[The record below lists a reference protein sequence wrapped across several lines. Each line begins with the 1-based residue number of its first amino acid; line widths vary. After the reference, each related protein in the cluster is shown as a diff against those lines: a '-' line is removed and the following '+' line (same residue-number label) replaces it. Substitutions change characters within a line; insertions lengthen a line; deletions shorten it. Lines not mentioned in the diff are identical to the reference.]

1 MTADGNQLT
10 EPWPGYATKAE
21 VHAWY
26 STASDGE
33 KEAVNRVY
41 RDYHAWQRDPANGW
55 FGVDINPDRIQ
66 GVVRALAYQ
75 YNAPLKYCTYNILP
89 K

>member
-1 MTADGNQLT
+1 MAEENQLT

-21 VHAWY
+21 VEAWY

-33 KEAVNRVY
+33 KAAVNQVA
-41 RDYHAWQRDPANGW
+41 RDYRAWQKDPANGW
-55 FGVDINPDRIQ
+55 FGMNINPQHIQ
-66 GVVRALAYQ
+66 GVIRSLALQ

-89 K
+89 R